1 MKNLI
6 TLILLIISYES
17 FGLHVQGAHVKYE
30 CISGNQYKFCVTIV
44 RPCPNTSVQLSY
56 QQNFVSDC
64 GGSASTQMVLSETG
78 TVVHQLCDSVS
89 SNNNCVSNPQNSY
102 QAHTTYTYCGTV
114 SLNPVCDSWRMA
126 YSLCCRS
133 GSNNLAGTSSITAK
147 ASVNNF
153 NTSCSANSSPVYNAP
168 AELNYYVGQKVEFN
182 PMVVDLENDS
192 LVYAIVAPG
201 NGTISGTTNFS
212 QNHNVN
218 FPIGINTPT
227 TFNSSTGQ
235 LSFTPN
241 NIGVYILTYRVC
253 DYRNGIQL
261 SCVDYEFKITIFQ
274 SPQTNSNFLPLM
286 QSGISNFQGNATLV
300 DSVTIDMCV
309 GQNFS
314 FQLTFLDSLMAG
326 QTIGDSV
333 ILSSNIASVLP
344 GATIT
349 ANNGNPAVLNVSWT
363 AVQYATGFRQFYVIA
378 RDNACPFYGVS
389 IYSFLVRVSTGAW
402 AGGDKSICGAN
413 DTAFIQAVG
422 GTQFTWSV
430 VSGDPIIPNV
440 NFSDTTGT
448 NGVNVWAKPTQ
459 TTTYQLQSNIG
470 NMCTNSSTF
479 TVHVF
484 NINTINDTA
493 ICMGDSMQLDI
504 QNPSP
509 CINGVEQYTWTP
521 STGLSDPT
529 IRNPMLKPVAGQGTT
544 TYYLSYNDGCGCQ
557 TSDSI
562 TVHISSV
569 GIASTQAL
577 KISCGNPDGEITINA
592 IGNSP
597 PFSYSINNGQTFSSS
612 NIFTN
617 LNSGSYTIRIQDSLG
632 CISNSTIVGITDPN
646 SPFFQSAQ
654 ITPVACF
661 GQLNGQIAVS
671 ALGGTPPLEFSIN
684 NGLSYQTSG
693 TFSPLTAGTYHIQI
707 RDSNG
712 CIRVDSFQVSQPPLL
727 FSSPSFLDANCS
739 NSSDGFAFSNPSGGT
754 PPYTYVWNTG
764 DSTSNLDSIPAGTY
778 SFTVFDSNNCSTSA
792 NIQIGFTHHSPTI
805 NLNDSVPMC
814 SDRSI
819 TLDAGNAGSQF
830 IWSNGDTN
838 QITTINMPGIYTVT
852 VIDQNNCES
861 TKTVVVYAEPC
872 TGLQSL
878 GSPRKL
884 KIYPNPNN
892 GRFVIESE
900 EKAEL
905 RIITTNGQLIKQLN
919 IQSGL
924 NSIHDLPELSNGIY
938 FVIGTTSNGDWISQR
953 IIVQ

>member
-1 MKNLI
+1 MKY
-6 TLILLIISYES
+6 TLILFLFILHIGVYGSHISSYS
-17 FGLHVQGAHVKYE
+17 FNYQNIG
-30 CISGNQYKFCVTIV
+30 GNTYQICLKKV
-44 RPCPNTSVQLSY
+44 RVCPPANLP
-56 QQNFVSDC
+56 NFVNLSITSSC
-64 GGSASTQMVLSETG
+64 GSGTATATLYPNENSEIFTQVCDTNIPNNSCITLVNNPNLIAYEVIEYCGTFTLSSPCNSWTIFATG
-78 TVVHQLCDSVS
+78 TVRGS
-89 SNNNCVSNPQNSY
+89 SNNIL
-102 QAHTTYTYCGTV
+102 GTP
-114 SLNPVCDSWRMA
+114 NMM
-126 YSLCCRS
+126 
-133 GSNNLAGTSSITAK
+133 IK
-147 ASVNNF
+147 ASINNAHPSF
-153 NTSCSANSSPVYNAP
+153 QNNSSPRFNAP
-168 AELNYYVGQKVEFN
+168 SDLRFIVGQKANFN
-182 PMVVDLENDS
+182 PMISDFENDS
-192 LVYAIVAPG
+192 LVYQLITPAASSVA
-201 NGTISGTTNFS
+201 NASYQI
-212 QNHNVN
+212 NHSVTHP
-218 FPIGINTPT
+218 FGINSPI
-227 TFNSSTGQ
+227 TFDSTTGQ
-235 LSFTPN
+235 LSFTPL
-241 NIGVYILTYRVC
+241 LTGNYVIAYRVC
-253 DYRNGIQL
+253 EYRNGIL
-261 SCVDYEFKITIFQ
+261 LGCVDFDFMFVIINQNNVQPF
-274 SPQTNSNFLPLM
+274 M

-314 FQLTFLDSLMAG
+314 FQLTFLDSLGLG
-326 QTIGDSV
+326 QTVGDS
-333 ILSSNIASVLP
+333 ISISSNIATILP
-344 GATIT
+344 GAVIT
-349 ANNGNPAVLNVSWT
+349 ASNGNPAVLNVSWT
-363 AVQYATGFRQFYVIA
+363 AVQHAVGQRQFNVQLK
-378 RDNACPFYGVS
+378 DNACPYYGTN
-389 IYSFLVRVSTGAW
+389 IYSFVVRVSTGAW

-493 ICMGDSMQLDI
+493 ICISDSMQLDI

-509 CINGVEQYTWTP
+509 CLNGVEQFTWTP
-521 STGLSDPT
+521 STGLSNPT

-544 TYYLSYNDGCGCQ
+544 TYHLSYNDGCGCQ

-569 GIASTQAL
+569 GIASTQAQ
-577 KISCGNPDGEITINA
+577 KISCGNPDGQITINA

-597 PFSYSINNGQTFSSS
+597 PFSYSINNGQSFSAS

-617 LNSGSYTIRIQDSLG
+617 LNSGAYTVRVQDSMG
-632 CISNSTIVGITDPN
+632 CVSNSTIVGVTDPN

-707 RDSNG
+707 RDANG

-739 NSSDGFAFSNPSGGT
+739 NSSDGFAFCNPSGGT
-754 PPYTYVWNTG
+754 QPYSFVWNTG
-764 DSTSNLDSIPAGTY
+764 DSTPSLDSIPPGAY
-778 SFTVFDSNNCSTSA
+778 SFTVYDSNNCTTSA
-792 NIQIGFTHHSPTI
+792 SIQIGFAHVSPNI
-805 NLNDSVPMC
+805 SLNDSVPMC

-872 TGLQSL
+872 TGLQSF

-900 EKAEL
+900 EEAEL
-905 RIITTNGQLIKQLN
+905 RIITTNGQLISQLD

-924 NSIHDLPELSNGIY
+924 NLIHDLPTLSNGIY
-938 FVIGTTSNGDWISQR
+938 FVIGTTSNGEWISQR